1 MSKTKVLNSSLSPV
15 SRKIEDFKLLT
26 KWRLSMTVVFTSIM
40 AFILASPSAVDW
52 VGLLILTLGGMMVTG
67 AANALNQVL
76 EKDFDK
82 MMKRTEN
89 RPLATGRMTTSNAV
103 LIAGMMTLIGTS
115 LLAYFNVWA
124 SFFGM
129 LALVSYAFVYT
140 PMKRV
145 SPLAIPVGALPGAL
159 PILIGAVAIQ
169 GEITAFALALFTI
182 QFFWQFPHFWAIGFL
197 GFEDYKKAG
206 FKFLPGVD
214 GQRDEKTGLHSFIYA
229 MFLVFVPFLFWWNGD
244 ASMISV
250 LAIAITGVVYAIYGW
265 NLYKANTD
273 AAARKLMF
281 FSFAYMPI
289 VLFVLTIEK
298 FLF

>member
-1 MSKTKVLNSSLSPV
+1 
-15 SRKIEDFKLLT
+15 
-26 KWRLSMTVVFTSIM
+26 MTVVFTSIM